1 MLGNLLQKGNIPY
14 LIFERA
20 KEVKPLGSAMS
31 LGATITPLLKQLGIY
46 EDFVALGRLNKGW
59 TTYNEHLEK
68 MFYTDVSERVAI
80 SGAEEYIVARPD
92 LYDLLLREIP
102 TERIHLGKKVLS
114 LLQNEN
120 GVMIRCHDN
129 STHHGDILV
138 GCDGAYSAVRQHLY
152 KDLKVL
158 KQLPKSD
165 DVPLPFSCVTL
176 VGQTEVL
183 DPEEFPDL
191 KVPHSQFY
199 GITSGD
205 DFLIATF
212 TTAKNKVC
220 WSVVQYLNK
229 KTSRDNDAFRNSE
242 WGPEA
247 AEEMCRLVR
256 HFKVPG
262 GKDGRILTM
271 GDLIDRT
278 PKELISKVMLEEKL
292 FDTWNYG
299 RTVLLGDACHKLSP
313 AGGAGALTAM
323 HDAVALANWICTL
336 QTKAQPEIEAI
347 FKEYRNER
355 YPIAKKAF
363 ESSKLMRLTGGKNLA
378 GVVSRYWLKHMPH
391 WLWRRVLIQS
401 ALVRPQI
408 SFLPLVED
416 LGTTKP
422 ITQPSLQKTLAILE
436 KRASEIKKNSG

>member
-1 MLGNLLQKGNIPY
+1 
-14 LIFERA
+14 
-20 KEVKPLGSAMS
+20 
-31 LGATITPLLKQLGIY
+31 
-46 EDFVALGRLNKGW
+46 GW

-191 KVPHSQFY
+191 K
-199 GITSGD
+199 
-205 DFLIATF
+205 IATF

-262 GKDGRILTM
+262 
-271 GDLIDRT
+271 
-278 PKELISKVMLEEKL
+278 
-292 FDTWNYG
+292 
-299 RTVLLGDACHKLSP
+299 
-313 AGGAGALTAM
+313 
-323 HDAVALANWICTL
+323 
-336 QTKAQPEIEAI
+336 
-347 FKEYRNER
+347 
-355 YPIAKKAF
+355 
-363 ESSKLMRLTGGKNLA
+363 
-378 GVVSRYWLKHMPH
+378 
-391 WLWRRVLIQS
+391 
-401 ALVRPQI
+401 
-408 SFLPLVED
+408 
-416 LGTTKP
+416 
-422 ITQPSLQKTLAILE
+422 
-436 KRASEIKKNSG
+436 

>member
-1 MLGNLLQKGNIPY
+1 MTDTESKPYESPEINPSVREPRKHVPTAKPKPPLTEEEWANKKKPMVLIVGAGIGGLMLGNLLQKGNVPY

-80 SGAEEYIVARPD
+80 AHSFGQES
-92 LYDLLLREIP
+92 P

-191 KVPHSQFY
+191 K
-199 GITSGD
+199 
-205 DFLIATF
+205 IATF

-299 RTVLLGDACHKLSP
+299 RTLSP

-363 ESSKLMRLTGGKNLA
+363 ESSKLMRLTGGKVCATRNT
-378 GVVSRYWLKHMPH
+378 K
-391 WLWRRVLIQS
+391 IKN
-401 ALVRPQI
+401 ALPTG
-408 SFLPLVED
+408 
-416 LGTTKP
+416 LG
-422 ITQPSLQKTLAILE
+422 
-436 KRASEIKKNSG
+436 